1 MSDVEAFVE
10 QWIVII
16 VVVVV
21 VLAVGGWLAGK
32 YNGLVALRNQAEQA
46 WADIDVMLTRRHDL
60 IPNLVETV
68 KGYAS
73 HERETLEAVIAARN
87 AAASASGP
95 RDQAAA
101 EAGLSGALRQLFAVA
116 EAYPDLKADQ
126 NFRELQQELTSTEDG
141 IAIAR
146 RTYNAAAQVYDT
158 AREQFP
164 TNIVA
169 GLFNFEAMEYF
180 TVDDPD
186 AREPVKV
193 EF

>member
-1 MSDVEAFVE
+1 MVL
-10 QWIVII
+10 I
-16 VVVVV
+16 VVAVVV
-21 VLAVGGWLAGK
+21 AALAAWLAAK
-32 YNGLVALRNQAEQA
+32 YNGLVSLRNAAERA

-73 HERETLEAVIAARN
+73 HERETLEAVIRARN
-87 AAASASGP
+87 TAVSASGP
-95 RDQAAA
+95 QEQAQA
-101 EAGLSGALRQLFAVA
+101 EAGLTGALRQLFAVA

-126 NFRELQQELTSTEDG
+126 NFRELQQELTATEDG
-141 IAIAR
+141 IAVAR
-146 RTYNAAAQVYDT
+146 RTYNATVQVYDT

-169 GLFNFEAMEYF
+169 GIFNFEEMEYF
-180 TVDDPD
+180 TVDDPES
-186 AREPVKV
+186 REPVKV

>member
-1 MSDVEAFVE
+1 MES
-10 QWIVII
+10 WIVVI

-21 VLAVGGWLAGK
+21 VLGVGAWLAAK
-32 YNGLVALRNQAEQA
+32 YNGLVALRNRAEQA

-73 HERETLEAVIAARN
+73 HERDTLEAVIQARN
-87 AAASASGP
+87 TAVSATGP

-101 EAGLSGALRQLFAVA
+101 EVGLTGALRQLFAVA

-141 IAIAR
+141 IATAR
-146 RTYNAAAQVYDT
+146 RTYNANVQVYDT
-158 AREQFP
+158 EREQFP
-164 TNIVA
+164 TNIIA
-169 GLFNFEAMEYF
+169 GIFNFEEMEYF
-180 TVDDPD
+180 TVDDPES
-186 AREPVKV
+186 REPVKV

>member
-1 MSDVEAFVE
+1 MEPF
-10 QWIVII
+10 IVAI
-16 VVVVV
+16 VVVVIL
-21 VLAVGGWLAGK
+21 LAVGGWLAAN
-32 YNGLVALRNQAEQA
+32 YNGLVRLRNQAEQA

-73 HERETLEAVIAARN
+73 HERETLEAVIQARN
-87 AAASASGP
+87 TAVSASGP
-95 RDQAAA
+95 QDQAAA

-141 IAIAR
+141 IATSR
-146 RTYNAAAQVYDT
+146 RAYNAAAQVYDT

-169 GLFNFEAMEYF
+169 GTFSFEAMEYF
-180 TVDDPD
+180 TVDDPG
-186 AREPVKV
+186 ARAPVKV